1 MNEVMNAI
9 LTRRSIRK
17 FTADPIPAE
26 VLEDLVKA
34 ALHAPSGMGKQTW
47 QFTVV
52 TNQEIIHRL
61 CGLIGTELGREG
73 YDMYGPAAVII
84 PSNEK
89 ESPWGKEGQRLR
101 HGKYLPG
108 GPLLRRRLRVDQPDA
123 EHQRPSG
130 SPRPV
135 KRDRCSR
142 RPCDL
147 RRGRPGLC
155 GSLHTGGAQGAHRKS
170 RICKIARKTPP
181 GNAVNPPSPE
191 RRKSYGT
198 SKAVNGNGHKV

>member
-89 ESPWGKEGQRLR
+89 ESPWGKEDNACAMENIFLAARSYGVGSVWINQMQNIN
-101 HGKYLPG
+101 
-108 GPLLRRRLRVDQPDA
+108 D
-123 EHQRPSG
+123 RPAV
-130 SPRPV
+130 RAPV